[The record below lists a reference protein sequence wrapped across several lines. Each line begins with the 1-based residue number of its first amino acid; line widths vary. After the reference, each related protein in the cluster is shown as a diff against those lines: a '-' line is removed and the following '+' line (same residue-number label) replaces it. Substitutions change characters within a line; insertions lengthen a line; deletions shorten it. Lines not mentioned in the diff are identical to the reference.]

1 MSTRNLASVFAA
13 GLLCTSCCKNSV
25 REQERSPSGEW
36 TARVTDAD
44 CGALADGTAVTL
56 RRARSWFARD
66 KVVVG
71 FVGSH
76 SVGITWRDARTLR
89 VFLPESARER
99 TFTDQKVVN
108 RHEDVEGVHIEY
120 TQL

>member
-1 MSTRNLASVFAA
+1 VSSNNLALVFAT

-36 TARVTDAD
+36 IARVTYAD
-44 CGALADGTAVTL
+44 CGVLADGTAVTL

-71 FVGSH
+71 LDGSH

-99 TFTDQKVVN
+99 NFADQKIVN
-108 RHEDVEGVHIEY
+108 RHEDVEGIHIEY